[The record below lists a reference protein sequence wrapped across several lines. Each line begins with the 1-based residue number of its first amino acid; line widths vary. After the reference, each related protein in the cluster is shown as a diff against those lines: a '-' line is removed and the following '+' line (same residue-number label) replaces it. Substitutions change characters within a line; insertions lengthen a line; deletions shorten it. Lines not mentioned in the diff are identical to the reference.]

1 MPWEFQDIAFWNNLQ
16 QENQQE
22 LCWEEQMQTPT
33 KGVDPSA
40 ESQSQ
45 AVSCPVDRQKGFAYK
60 LPSGNAE
67 RDDVFFQ

>member
-1 MPWEFQDIAFWNNLQ
+1 MPGKFKDIAFRNNLQ

-22 LCWEEQMQTPT
+22 LCSKEQVQTSSQ
-33 KGVDPSA
+33 GVYPPA

-45 AVSCPVDRQKGFAYK
+45 AVSCPVDRKEGIADK
-60 LPSGNAE
+60 LPSGNSE